1 MIHTLLRSNGEG
13 QVIVIN
19 EANVVKVSGAYV
31 NSARVTK
38 GAPPTPL
45 KKRLE
50 PQPLVTQE
58 PFLVV
63 SPPLS
68 TQPSNRCANG
78 HD

>member
-19 EANVVKVSGAYV
+19 EKVSGAYV

-58 PFLVV
+58 PFSSFVTPTINPTIQQV
-63 SPPLS
+63 
-68 TQPSNRCANG
+68 C
-78 HD
+78 